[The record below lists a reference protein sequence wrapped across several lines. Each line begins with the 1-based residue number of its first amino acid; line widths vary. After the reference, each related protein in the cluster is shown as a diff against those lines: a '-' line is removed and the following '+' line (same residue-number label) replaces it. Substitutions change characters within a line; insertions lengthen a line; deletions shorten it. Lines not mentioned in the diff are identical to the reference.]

1 VKFLLVNHEYPPVGG
16 GAATASCAIAHN
28 LSALGHDVVVLTA
41 SYAGLPY
48 RGKEKAVEIHRIRC
62 LRKQADRSSLFEM
75 MTFMIAALLS
85 LPFVLAKHRPDAIL
99 IFFLLPSGP
108 IGAIAKL
115 FFGLPYVVSLRGGD
129 VPGLVSQLNLIHKTV
144 APLRRF
150 VLKHA
155 RAVVANSDGLRKL
168 SEAADRYPIR
178 VIPNGVDADFF
189 RPDGAGFRRDRSHGP
204 LRILFVGRFQEQKNL
219 PFLLRQFARLP
230 LGRFELHLVGDGPQK
245 KTLRDLAKQL
255 GLEGSIVWHGW
266 LPRAALPQVYQSADC
281 LVNPSLYEG
290 MPNVVLEAMA
300 CGLPVVASKVA
311 GNDALVLDG
320 ETGFLFELEEP
331 AGLIFALMQ
340 LYDVDLRLR
349 MGTCGRARAEEFFS
363 WKSVASDYADLLSS
377 NERYG

>member
-1 VKFLLVNHEYPPVGG
+1 
-16 GAATASCAIAHN
+16 
-28 LSALGHDVVVLTA
+28 
-41 SYAGLPY
+41 
-48 RGKEKAVEIHRIRC
+48 
-62 LRKQADRSSLFEM
+62 
-75 MTFMIAALLS
+75 LS

-144 APLRRF
+144 APLRHF

-189 RPDGAGFRRDRSHGP
+189 RPDRTGFRPDRSHGP

-255 GLEGSIVWHGW
+255 GIEGSIVWHGW
-266 LPRAALPQVYQSADC
+266 MPRAALPQVYQSADC

-290 MPNVVLEAMA
+290 MPNAVLEAMA
-300 CGLPVVASKVA
+300 CGLPVVASKVP

-331 AGLIFALMQ
+331 A
-340 LYDVDLRLR
+340 RSH
-349 MGTCGRARAEEFFS
+349 GRVRS
-363 WKSVASDYADLLSS
+363 
-377 NERYG
+377 